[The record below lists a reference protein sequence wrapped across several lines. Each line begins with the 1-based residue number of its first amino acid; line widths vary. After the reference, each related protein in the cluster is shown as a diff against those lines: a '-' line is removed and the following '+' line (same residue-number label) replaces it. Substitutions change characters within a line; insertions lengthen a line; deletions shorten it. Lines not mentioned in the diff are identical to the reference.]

1 MWLIQ
6 RVVHQGVVSLTQ
18 QLMHIV
24 IVFVIFVVVVVVGGG
39 GVWNRLCVLR
49 LVVYSLVLLSTQLS
63 VGFVVHS
70 TVPSMHHCQKWYL
83 LQYGHRP
90 YTVMSRS
97 LGTSVISCTARAVL
111 MLL

>member
-24 IVFVIFVVVVVVGGG
+24 IVFVIFVVVVVVVVVGGGGGGGG

-49 LVVYSLVLLSTQLS
+49 LVVYSLVLLSAQLS
-63 VGFVVHS
+63 GLFVGFVVHS
-70 TVPSMHHCQKWYL
+70 TVRWFCCPLNCPVCAPLSE
-83 LQYGHRP
+83 
-90 YTVMSRS
+90 V
-97 LGTSVISCTARAVL
+97 VL
-111 MLL
+111 ASIRT

>member
-49 LVVYSLVLLSTQLS
+49 LVVYSLVLLSAQLS
-63 VGFVVHS
+63 GLFVGFVVHS
-70 TVPSMHHCQKWYL
+70 TVRWFCCPLNCPVYAPLSE
-83 LQYGHRP
+83 
-90 YTVMSRS
+90 V
-97 LGTSVISCTARAVL
+97 VL
-111 MLL
+111 ASIRT